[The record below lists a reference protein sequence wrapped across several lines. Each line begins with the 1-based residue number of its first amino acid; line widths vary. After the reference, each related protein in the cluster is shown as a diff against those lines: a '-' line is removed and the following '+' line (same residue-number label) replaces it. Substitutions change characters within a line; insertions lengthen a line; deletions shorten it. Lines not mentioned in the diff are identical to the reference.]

1 MTGVQT
7 CALPICR
14 LVDLEIDVFRENEEM
29 EDDED
34 IDLMEFEDEIDT
46 WMLQELRRIG
56 LDTAKSVLTV
66 PKEELLK
73 RTDLE
78 EENIDFIFEV
88 IQKEF
93 E

>member
-1 MTGVQT
+1 
-7 CALPICR
+7 LI
-14 LVDLEIDVFRENEEM
+14 I
-29 EDDED
+29 
-34 IDLMEFEDEIDT
+34 
-46 WMLQELRRIG
+46 
-56 LDTAKSVLTV
+56 
-66 PKEELLK
+66 PKEELLR